1 MNDTLRF
8 ILSLSI
14 GLAAILGI
22 VRFRKIDK
30 SYYPFV
36 YNTAAALLVEIIVRI
51 FSKARN
57 VEAFG
62 ITLTIYSLV
71 DFILF
76 TWLFH
81 NWGLFNRNKTVFAS
95 IIGVFSAAWLTFVLI
110 NGLASADYYYLILYK
125 RSDFLREGEGVK

>member
-1 MNDTLRF
+1 MTDNLQF

-36 YNTAAALLVEIIVRI
+36 YNVTVSFLVEIAIGI
-51 FSKARN
+51 FIKTKN
-57 VEAFG
+57 LEAFG
-62 ITLTIYSLV
+62 ITLSIFSLA

-81 NWGLFNRNKTVFAS
+81 NWGLFNRNKIVFAS
-95 IIGVFSAAWLTFVLI
+95 IIGLYSAGWLLFVFM
-110 NGLASADYYYLILYK
+110 
-125 RSDFLREGEGVK
+125 